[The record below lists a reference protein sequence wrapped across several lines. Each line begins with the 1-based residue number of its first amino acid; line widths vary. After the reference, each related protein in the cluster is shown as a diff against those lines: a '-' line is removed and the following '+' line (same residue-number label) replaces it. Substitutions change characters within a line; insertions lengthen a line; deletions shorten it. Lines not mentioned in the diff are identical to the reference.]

1 MNLLELRT
9 FLAIVECG
17 SLVKASDRLNVTQ
30 STVTARLKG
39 LEDEIGQTLIVRQKS
54 GAVVTPAG
62 QRLQRYAQTISELWR
77 QAQQETALP
86 DALSGICNI
95 GCDPDLW
102 PGFGD
107 QMLKHIK
114 ENVPNVATSV
124 WQGTQSDMAGWLQ
137 DGLIDVA
144 IGFSSNSTQ
153 KQDIIPAIID
163 ELILVSTLPNSP
175 IKFDP
180 NYIYVEAGEEFGRQH
195 AAAYADANIAQMSF
209 GSAVMALD
217 YMLKSDGTAY
227 LPRRIVENQ
236 LGDGIFHRLMEAPV
250 FERRSYIVVN
260 QAARMSWPWFHDCI
274 NEILPTKPP
283 RKQSGETS

>member
-17 SLVKASDRLNVTQ
+17 SLVKASERLNVTQ

-39 LEDEIGQTLIVRQKS
+39 LEDEIGQTLIIRQKS
-54 GAVVTPAG
+54 GAMTTPAG
-62 QRLQRYAQTISELWR
+62 QRLQRYAQTISELWQ
-77 QAQQETALP
+77 QAQQETSLP
-86 DALSGICNI
+86 DALSSICNI
-95 GCDPDLW
+95 GCEPDLW

-114 ENVPNVATSV
+114 ENLPNVATSV
-124 WQGTQSDMAGWLQ
+124 WQGSQTDLASWLQ

-144 IGFSSNSTQ
+144 LGFSTNSTQ
-153 KQDIIPAIID
+153 KQDVIPAIVD
-163 ELILVSTLPNSP
+163 ELVLVSTLPESP

-217 YMLKSDGTAY
+217 YMLQSDGTAY
-227 LPRRIVENQ
+227 LPRRIIERQ
-236 LGDGIFHRLMEAPV
+236 LAEGVFHTLDDAPV

-260 QAARMSWPWFHDCI
+260 QTARMSWPWFDDCI
-274 NEILPTKPP
+274 KNLI
-283 RKQSGETS
+283 TSKSAG

>member
-1 MNLLELRT
+1 MNLHELRT

-17 SLVKASDRLNVTQ
+17 SLVKASEQLNVTQ

-39 LEDEIGQTLIVRQKS
+39 LEEEIGQTLIIRQKS
-54 GAVVTPAG
+54 GAIATPAG

-77 QAQQETALP
+77 QAQQETSLP
-86 DALSGICNI
+86 DALSSVCNI
-95 GCDPDLW
+95 GCEPDLW

-107 QMLKHIK
+107 RILEYIK
-114 ENVPNVATSV
+114 QNVPNVAISV
-124 WQGTQSDMAGWLQ
+124 WQGTQSDLSGWLQ

-144 IGFSSNSTQ
+144 IGYAASSTQ
-153 KQDIIPAIID
+153 KQDIIPALVD
-163 ELILVSTLPNSP
+163 QLVLVSTLPDSP

-180 NYIYVEAGEEFGRQH
+180 NYIYVESGEEFGRQH

-217 YMLKSDGTAY
+217 YMSKSDGTAY
-227 LPRRIVENQ
+227 LPKRIIETQ
-236 LGDGIFHRLMEAPV
+236 LAEGIFHQLIEAPV

-260 QAARMSWPWFHDCI
+260 QTARSSWPWFDDCI
-274 NEILPTKPP
+274 ASLLDLHK
-283 RKQSGETS
+283 

>member
-1 MNLLELRT
+1 VNLQEIRT

-17 SLVKASDRLNVTQ
+17 SLVKASERLNVTQ
-30 STVTARLKG
+30 STITARLKG
-39 LEDEIGQTLIVRQKS
+39 LEEEIGQTLIVRQKS
-54 GAVVTPAG
+54 GAIPTAAG

-77 QAQQETALP
+77 QAQQETSLP
-86 DALSGICNI
+86 DALNSVCNI
-95 GCDPDLW
+95 GCEPDLW
-102 PGFGD
+102 PAFGD
-107 QMLKHIK
+107 RMLEHIK
-114 ENVPNVATSV
+114 NHVPGVATSV
-124 WQGTQSDMAGWLQ
+124 WQGTQSDLAGWLQ

-144 IGFSSNSTQ
+144 IGFSPNSTQ
-153 KQDIIPAIID
+153 KQDIIPAIVD
-163 ELILVSTLPNSP
+163 ELILVSTLPHSP

-227 LPRRIVENQ
+227 LPKRIIEDQ
-236 LGDGIFHRLMEAPV
+236 LTNGIFHQLKEAPV

-260 QAARMSWPWFHDCI
+260 QAARISWPWFDACI
-274 NEILPTKPP
+274 SELLSKNAKYVNKGKT
-283 RKQSGETS
+283 R